1 MHRERGENRVE
12 GVGFVRE
19 GFEVWDDV
27 AFDVDVFVKGEVCV
41 AVKEGFRGLDAGEL
55 RDSFGERWGF
65 AGWGDKVR
73 GWSCEGAGNVAAVC
87 A

>member
-1 MHRERGENRVE
+1 MHRERGEDRVE

-27 AFDVDVFVKGEVCV
+27 AFDVDVFIEREVGV
-41 AVKEGFRGLDAGEL
+41 AVEEGFGSLDAGEL

-65 AGWGDKVR
+65 AGWGDEVWR
-73 GWSCEGAGNVAAVC
+73 WGCEGAGDVAAVG